1 MDMKQD
7 KIGTIHD
14 LSIDFDS
21 LRSRLK
27 SLREKYPAGVIIPML
42 ERELASPAIPKI
54 IEGLNTCDYLS
65 KVFIATSATD
75 AGYAAILKAFK
86 DVEVPC
92 DVIWCNR
99 PEVSAVL
106 EELKER
112 GLDVRKLSGK
122 GKDLWLAIGI
132 ASLELYAFAIH
143 DADILSYSGTLPT
156 RILYPVVE
164 PRLDFFFSKGY
175 YARVNTEN
183 KKMYGRVYR
192 LFVQPLLES
201 LQEKLG
207 HGSEFLR
214 YLQAFRYTLSGDV
227 AITSDLALNLR
238 IPCDWGLEIGMLS
251 ELYRN
256 ASYKRICQVDLGFY
270 EHKHKQISGEGL
282 LKTAG
287 ESLITLLRTLTE
299 TEGVDISE
307 AFLLSLQVVYR
318 RFAQDKIRQ
327 YHADAVCNNLD
338 YDRHQEETSV
348 EAFAKVILDA
358 GRAYLQNPVASQLPD
373 WIRTISVIPDSR
385 ERLMEAAI
393 AD

>member
-1 MDMKQD
+1 MDLRQE

-14 LSIDFDS
+14 LSIDFESLKSRLQS
-21 LRSRLK
+21 LRW
-27 SLREKYPAGVIIPML
+27 KYPAGVIIPML
-42 ERELASPAIPKI
+42 ERELGSPAIPRI
-54 IEGLNTCDYLS
+54 IEGLNACEYLS
-65 KVFIATSATD
+65 KVLVVTSATD
-75 AGYAAILKAFK
+75 TGYAAILKAFQ
-86 DVEVPC
+86 DLEVPC
-92 DVIWCNR
+92 SVIWCNR
-99 PEVSAVL
+99 PEVSAL
-106 EELKER
+106 LAELKER
-112 GLDVRKLSGK
+112 GLDVTKLSGK

-132 ASLELYAFAIH
+132 ASLELYAFVIH
-143 DADILSYSGTLPT
+143 DADIISYSGTLPT

-164 PRLDFFFSKGY
+164 PRLDFFFAKGY
-175 YARVNTEN
+175 YARVNLET

-192 LFVQPLLES
+192 LFVQPLLEA
-201 LQEKLG
+201 LHEKLG
-207 HGSEFLR
+207 HSSEFLR

-238 IPCDWGLEIGMLS
+238 IPCDWGLEIGMLA

-270 EHKHKQISGEGL
+270 EHKHKEVIGEGL

-287 ESLITLLRTLTE
+287 ESFVTLLRTLTE

-327 YHADAVCNNLD
+327 YHADAICNNLD
-338 YDRHQEETSV
+338 YDRHQEETNV
-348 EAFAKVILDA
+348 EAFAEVILNA
-358 GRAYLQNPVASQLPD
+358 GRAYLQNPVAAQLPD
-373 WIRTISVIPDSR
+373 WIRAISVIPDLR

>member
-1 MDMKQD
+1 MDLKQE

-14 LSIDFDS
+14 LSIDFES
-21 LRSRLK
+21 LSSRLK
-27 SLREKYPAGVIIPML
+27 SLRWKYPAGVIIPML
-42 ERELASPAIPKI
+42 ERELESPAIPKI
-54 IEGLNTCDYLS
+54 IEGLNACEYLS
-65 KVFIATSATD
+65 QVLIATSATD

-92 DVIWCNR
+92 SVIWCNR
-99 PEVSAVL
+99 PEVSAL
-106 EELKER
+106 LAELKDR
-112 GLDVRKLSGK
+112 GLDVTKLSGK

-164 PRLDFFFSKGY
+164 PRLDFFFAKGY
-175 YARVNTEN
+175 YARVNLET

-207 HGSEFLR
+207 YNSDFLR

-238 IPCDWGLEIGMLS
+238 IPCDWGLEIGMLA

-256 ASYKRICQVDLGFY
+256 ASFKRICQVDLGFY

-318 RFAQDKIRQ
+318 RFAQDRIRQ
-327 YHADAVCNNLD
+327 YHADAICNNLN

-348 EAFAKVILDA
+348 EVFARVILDG
-358 GRAYLQNPVASQLPD
+358 GRAYLQNPVAAQLPD
-373 WIRTISVIPDSR
+373 WIRAISVIPDLR

>member
-1 MDMKQD
+1 MDLKQE

-14 LSIDFDS
+14 LSIDFES
-21 LRSRLK
+21 LSSRLK
-27 SLREKYPAGVIIPML
+27 SLRWKYPAGVIIPML
-42 ERELASPAIPKI
+42 ERELESPAIPKI
-54 IEGLNTCDYLS
+54 IEGLNACEYLS
-65 KVFIATSATD
+65 QVLIATSATD

-92 DVIWCNR
+92 SVIWCNR
-99 PEVSAVL
+99 PEVSAL
-106 EELKER
+106 LAELKDR
-112 GLDVRKLSGK
+112 GLDVTKLSGK

-164 PRLDFFFSKGY
+164 PRLDFFFAKGY
-175 YARVNTEN
+175 YARVNLDT

-207 HGSEFLR
+207 YSSDFLR

-238 IPCDWGLEIGMLS
+238 IPCDWGLEIGMLA

-256 ASYKRICQVDLGFY
+256 ASFKRICQVDLGFY
-270 EHKHKQISGEGL
+270 EHKHKEVSGEGL

-287 ESLITLLRTLTE
+287 ESFITLLRTLTE

-327 YHADAVCNNLD
+327 YHADAICNNLN

-348 EAFAKVILDA
+348 EVFARAILDA
-358 GRAYLQNPVASQLPD
+358 GRAYLQNPVAAQLPD
-373 WIRTISVIPDSR
+373 WIRAISVIPDLR